1 MESHGDLE
9 CTHTSKGLSG
19 GQYGFGRTPC
29 DLRTQDARLV
39 GSGHEAI
46 SHWPPY
52 LPWEAVVQVSPR
64 LPGSAK
70 EWGLLVHPCCPL
82 PPNTGAACSHA
93 QLHSSLGWSAY
104 HTVTC
109 PCGFSV
115 VPFAMWT
122 RIMANL
128 HLRHTS
134 FHCLGEPSCLNLNGL
149 VPLLMQSVRP

>member
-9 CTHTSKGLSG
+9 CAHTSKGLSG
-19 GQYGFGRTPC
+19 GQSGLGRTPC

-52 LPWEAVVQVSPR
+52 LPWEAVRQFSPR

-70 EWGLLVHPCCPL
+70 EWGLLDHPCCPL

-93 QLHSSLGWSAY
+93 QLHSSLGCRLPHGHLPLWFQRCSFCYVDKDHGKLAPSAY
-104 HTVTC
+104 FLSL
-109 PCGFSV
+109 PG
-115 VPFAMWT
+115 
-122 RIMANL
+122 
-128 HLRHTS
+128 
-134 FHCLGEPSCLNLNGL
+134 
-149 VPLLMQSVRP
+149 